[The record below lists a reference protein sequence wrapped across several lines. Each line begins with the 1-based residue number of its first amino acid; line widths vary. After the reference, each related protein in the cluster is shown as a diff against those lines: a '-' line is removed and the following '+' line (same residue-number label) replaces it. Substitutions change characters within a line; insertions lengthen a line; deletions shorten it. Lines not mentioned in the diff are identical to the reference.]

1 MDSGYWIILFFS
13 AVFGGAIGSFLNVV
27 VYRLPNGLSL
37 LAPPSHCPVCK
48 EPIRW
53 FDNVPVFGWI
63 MLGGRCRHCR
73 CWIPIRYPAVEAF
86 SAAMFAAVAAV
97 EFPPIQAIYP
107 FHLTL
112 LCTLLC
118 SALIEVDGNRPPVRL
133 FVFAF
138 VVGIVAPLA
147 WPIARPSAVGLDLPP
162 MDDAMVT
169 SLLGLAA
176 GATLAGLVWKVSSSG
191 LRLGLMCVGLFLG
204 WQAVAA
210 IVLATVVIHGALL
223 STRYA
228 WKKPRI
234 PASVSL
240 MAAATAWILIGARL
254 VSASRAW

>member
-1 MDSGYWIILFFS
+1 MLPYWIILLFS
-13 AVFGGAIGSFLNVV
+13 AAFGGAIGSFLNVV

-37 LAPPSHCPVCK
+37 ITPPSHCPICK

-53 FDNVPVFGWI
+53 FDNVPVLGWL

-73 CWIPIRYPAVEAF
+73 CWIPFRYPAIEAF

-97 EFPPIQAIYP
+97 EFPPVQAIYP

-133 FVFAF
+133 FVLALA
-138 VVGIVAPLA
+138 VGIVTPLA
-147 WPIARPSAVGLDLPP
+147 WPIGRLAATSLDLPP
-162 MDDAMVT
+162 MDDALVT

-176 GATLAGLVWKVSSSG
+176 GAILAGLVWRASGSG
-191 LRLGLMCVGLFLG
+191 LRLGLICVGLFLG

-210 IVLATVVIHGALL
+210 IALATAAIHGTLL

-240 MAAATAWILIGARL
+240 MAATTAWILFGSRL
-254 VSASRAW
+254 VSVCKAW